1 MSRTF
6 SSLSGRRP
14 GTQRNCT
21 QLELPFDAPLPLA
34 GPPRASPPALAPGG
48 NAAIPPP
55 AVAVENKA
63 PEAPAKPGL
72 GERSDKAVRH
82 GEGLN
87 GTARALEKENVPGRT
102 GESGRNIQASK
113 EARAMPEAKNQT
125 IAAGAARRE
134 AAAQSSVPKP
144 GRESFIRRFP
154 VGRPESFLGSSRFPS
169 MTASG
174 AALLVGA
181 LVIVLAALALF
192 MRAGAPAKKASASVS
207 NQFSASPAPSP
218 ALQAP
223 AAGPAADPGMSAL
236 PASAPEPGHGL
247 PGAAAPGPA
256 AWPDISVP
264 GVRVTAASNEL
275 LVVFAE
281 SLFSA
286 RAELSEDGRR
296 RLLKVAGA
304 CAGRAPE
311 FQFVFQGHADPGR
324 ITSGA
329 FPDNRALAQARADA
343 ALALWRDHGKILAS
357 SLKAISKG
365 EDSPP
370 YPNTTPEMRRRNRTV
385 TIRILRK

>member
-6 SSLSGRRP
+6 SSLSGRSP
-14 GTQRNCT
+14 GAQRNCT
-21 QLELPFDAPLPLA
+21 QLELPFGAPLPPA
-34 GPPRASPPALAPGG
+34 EPPRASPAGPEPGG

-63 PEAPAKPGL
+63 PEAPAKPGR
-72 GERSDKAVRH
+72 GERAGKAGH
-82 GEGLN
+82 HEEGLN
-87 GTARALEKENVPGRT
+87 GMAGALEKENIPGRT
-102 GESGRNIQASK
+102 GATDRNIQASK
-113 EARAMPEAKNQT
+113 DARTTPEAKGQT
-125 IAAGAARRE
+125 IPARAARRE
-134 AAAQSSVPKP
+134 AAARSSVPKS

-154 VGRPESFLGSSRFPS
+154 VGRPESFLGGSRFPS

-174 AALLVGA
+174 AALLIGA
-181 LVIVLAALALF
+181 FVIVLAALAFALF
-192 MRAGAPAKKASASVS
+192 MRAGAPAKTDAASVP

-218 ALQAP
+218 APQA
-223 AAGPAADPGMSAL
+223 PAADPGMGAL
-236 PASAPEPGHGL
+236 PASAPEPGHDL

-286 RAELSEDGRR
+286 RAELSEEGRR

-304 CAGRAPE
+304 CAGQADA

-343 ALALWRDHGKILAS
+343 ALALWRDHGKIRAS

-385 TIRILRK
+385 TIRILRQ

>member
-1 MSRTF
+1 
-6 SSLSGRRP
+6 
-14 GTQRNCT
+14 
-21 QLELPFDAPLPLA
+21 
-34 GPPRASPPALAPGG
+34 
-48 NAAIPPP
+48 
-55 AVAVENKA
+55 
-63 PEAPAKPGL
+63 
-72 GERSDKAVRH
+72 
-82 GEGLN
+82 
-87 GTARALEKENVPGRT
+87 
-102 GESGRNIQASK
+102 
-113 EARAMPEAKNQT
+113 
-125 IAAGAARRE
+125 
-134 AAAQSSVPKP
+134 
-144 GRESFIRRFP
+144 
-154 VGRPESFLGSSRFPS
+154 

-174 AALLVGA
+174 AALLIGA
-181 LVIVLAALALF
+181 FVIVLAALAFALF

-286 RAELSEDGRR
+286 RAELSEEGRR

-304 CAGRAPE
+304 CAGQADA

-343 ALALWRDHGKILAS
+343 ALALWRDHGKIRAS